1 MQNFSDI
8 FMNTLYD
15 PISQKEV
22 QGMAKRFRSFV
33 LLLTVLAAGFVLSG
47 CSRNANDKQ
56 MQVLEE
62 SQAAVQASQDK
73 IAQLEKENAELKA
86 QLAQK
91 QQELEYA
98 KSEREKV
105 RAKLGQ

>member
-1 MQNFSDI
+1 MIFSKI
-8 FMNTLYD
+8 CFVD

-33 LLLTVLAAGFVLSG
+33 LLLSVFAAGFILMG
-47 CSRNANDKQ
+47 CSRSANDKQ
-56 MQVLEE
+56 MQALEE
-62 SQAAVQASQDK
+62 SKASVQATQDK
-73 IAQLEKENAELKA
+73 IAQLEKENADLKA

-98 KSEREKV
+98 KAEREKV

>member
-1 MQNFSDI
+1 
-8 FMNTLYD
+8 MNTLYD

-98 KSEREKV
+98 KAEREKV